1 MTILSK
7 TTALV
12 SSLLA
17 MNSTM
22 STPKEY
28 IKLEIIEEKTVTPD
42 IVIRPGE
49 YPNKPG
55 KRIYLSENQIY
66 DFNISKDI
74 PLHKDKEGYYMHEFD
89 INLKLSKAIDKELK
103 RLGVNT
109 NLQVTKDKSQDL
121 NQAGRIAKATGA
133 KMYLSVHHDYYENDT
148 EGYTFITN
156 QGDNTDALIAQELSN
171 SIKGGSVKQR
181 ANRVQDGY
189 IGEMNQT
196 SDMINILGE
205 FGFFSN
211 LEELQ
216 KIISDEQVQYIA
228 QQIAKELY
236 LVLK

>member
-7 TTALV
+7 TATLV

-28 IKLEIIEEKTVTPD
+28 IKMEIIEEKTVTPD

-55 KRIYLSENQIY
+55 KRVYINSASLSIP
-66 DFNISKDI
+66 DDI
-74 PLHKDKEGYYMHEFD
+74 PIHTDENGTYIHEFD

-103 RLGVNT
+103 ELGVNT
-109 NLQVTKDKSQDL
+109 NLQVAKDKSQDL
-121 NQAGRIAKATGA
+121 NQAGRIAKTTGT
-133 KMYLSVHHDYYENDT
+133 KMYLSVHHDYYKNDT

-156 QGDNTDALIAQELSN
+156 QGDDTDALIAQELSN

-181 ANRVQDGY
+181 ANRTQDGY

-211 LEELQ
+211 PEELQ
-216 KIISDEQVQYIA
+216 KIISDEQVQYVA
-228 QQIAKELY
+228 QQIAQELAII
-236 LVLK
+236 LK

>member
-28 IKLEIIEEKTVTPD
+28 IKLEIIEEKAVTPD

-55 KRIYLSENQIY
+55 KRVYINPASLSIP
-66 DFNISKDI
+66 DDI
-74 PLHKDKEGYYMHEFD
+74 PIHTDENGTYIHEFD

-103 RLGVNT
+103 ELGANT

-121 NQAGRIAKATGA
+121 NQAGRMAKATGA
-133 KMYLSVHHDYYENDT
+133 KMYLSVHHDYYKNDT

-171 SIKGGSVKQR
+171 SIKSGSVKQR
-181 ANRVQDGY
+181 VNRVQDGY

-196 SDMINILGE
+196 SDIINILGE

-216 KIISDEQVQYIA
+216 KIISDEQVQYVA
-228 QQIAKELY
+228 QQIAKEL
-236 LVLK
+236 VIILK

>member
-28 IKLEIIEEKTVTPD
+28 IKLEIIEEKAVTPD

-55 KRIYLSENQIY
+55 KRIYLSEKQIY
-66 DFNISKDI
+66 SFNIPKDI
-74 PLHKDKEGYYMHEFD
+74 PIHKDKEGYYIHEFD
-89 INLKLSKAIDKELK
+89 INLKLSKAIGKELK
-103 RLGVNT
+103 KLGINT
-109 NLQVTKDKSQDL
+109 NLQVAKDKSQDL
-121 NQAGRIAKATGA
+121 NQAGRTAMATGA
-133 KMYLSVHHDYYENDT
+133 KMYLSVHHDYYKADT

-156 QGDNTDALIAQELSN
+156 QGDDTDTLIAQELSN
-171 SIKGGSVKQR
+171 SIKGGLVKQKP
-181 ANRVQDGY
+181 NRTQGGY

-196 SDMINILGE
+196 GDMINVLGE

-216 KIISDEQVQYIA
+216 KIISDEQVQYVA
-228 QQIAKELY
+228 QQIAKELAII
-236 LVLK
+236 LK

>member
-55 KRIYLSENQIY
+55 KRVYINPSSLSIP
-66 DFNISKDI
+66 DDI
-74 PLHKDKEGYYMHEFD
+74 PIHTDENGTYIHEFD

-103 RLGVNT
+103 ELGVNT
-109 NLQVTKDKSQDL
+109 NLQVAKDKSQDL
-121 NQAGRIAKATGA
+121 NQAGHIAKETGA

-156 QGDNTDALIAQELSN
+156 QGDDTDALIAQELSN

-196 SDMINILGE
+196 SDMINMLGE

-216 KIISDEQVQYIA
+216 KIISDEQVQYVA

>member
-7 TTALV
+7 TTTLV

-42 IVIRPGE
+42 IVIRAGE

-55 KRIYLSENQIY
+55 KRVYINPTSLSIP
-66 DFNISKDI
+66 DDI
-74 PLHKDKEGYYMHEFD
+74 PIHTDENGAYIHEFD

-103 RLGVNT
+103 ELGVNT
-109 NLQVTKDKSQDL
+109 NLQVAKDKSQDL
-121 NQAGRIAKATGA
+121 NQAGRIAKETGA

-156 QGDNTDALIAQELSN
+156 QGDDTDALIAQELSN

-181 ANRVQDGY
+181 ANRVQDDY
-189 IGEMNQT
+189 IGEMCETN
-196 SDMINILGE
+196 DMINILGE

-211 LEELQ
+211 PEELQ